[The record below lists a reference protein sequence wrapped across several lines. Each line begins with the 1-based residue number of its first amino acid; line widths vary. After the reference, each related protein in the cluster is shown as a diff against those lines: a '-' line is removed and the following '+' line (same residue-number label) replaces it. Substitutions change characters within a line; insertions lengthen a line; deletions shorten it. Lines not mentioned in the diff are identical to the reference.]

1 MATQSIDLLHTDVMK
16 FNNNTVR
23 KLQLN
28 GSTIW
33 GAPIEHSFTGS
44 GNTLNISGTSW
55 ATGVLTVSLD
65 NTPLRT
71 DRLFELAL
79 QLPVAGSPIVFPFR
93 AIGETQTVAYYVI
106 QLTGLSVEG
115 NTARI
120 TVRYRKTGSSYPTGY
135 MQFNSIKFVYPDV

>member
-16 FNNNTVR
+16 FNNNTVK
-23 KLQLN
+23 KLRLN

-44 GNTLNISGTSW
+44 GNTLNISSTSW
-55 ATGVLTVSLD
+55 TTGVLTVSLS

-71 DRLFELAL
+71 DRLSELAL
-79 QLPVAGSPIVFPFR
+79 QLPVTGSPIVFQFR
-93 AIGETQTVAYYVI
+93 SIGETQTIAYYAV
-106 QLTGLSVEG
+106 QLTALSVEG

-135 MQFNSIKFVYPDV
+135 LQFNAIKFVYPDV